1 MATNTIVD
9 PEEME
14 SQPETDYQQ
23 GVTGEIPPVAVQ
35 SAIGENTM
43 DTLDRSNSLHSRKK
57 EKLAVDFR
65 RIPVPPNR
73 FTPLKNN
80 WMKIFTPCVQHMKL
94 NIRINLR
101 NRCVELR
108 TSQETSEA
116 GAIQKAADF
125 VKAFLLG
132 FEVNDAI
139 ALLRLDELFVESFEI
154 RDVKP
159 LKGDHL
165 SRAIGRIAGSGGKT
179 KFTIENITKTRVVL
193 ADSKIH
199 ILGAY
204 QNIRVARTAICNLIL
219 GSPPS
224 KVYGSLKI
232 IASRFQAQL

>member
-1 MATNTIVD
+1 MATNTPADTDDIS
-9 PEEME
+9 
-14 SQPETDYQQ
+14 SQLDT
-23 GVTGEIPPVAVQ
+23 VTLLEKPVQEGMDTIEIP
-35 SAIGENTM
+35 
-43 DTLDRSNSLHSRKK
+43 SNPGHNKQDKR
-57 EKLAVDFR
+57 AVDFR
-65 RIPVPPNR
+65 RIPVPSNR
-73 FTPLKNN
+73 FAPLKSN
-80 WMKIFTPCVQHMKL
+80 WMKIFTPCVQHMQL

-108 TSQETSEA
+108 SSKETTDP

-125 VKAFLLG
+125 VKAFMLG
-132 FEVNDAI
+132 FEVDDAI

-154 RDVKP
+154 QDVKT

-165 SRAIGRIAGSGGKT
+165 SRAIGRIAGRGGKT

-232 IASRFQAQL
+232 IASRLQAQL

>member
-1 MATNTIVD
+1 MATNTVSN

-14 SQPETDYQQ
+14 SQADADIELI
-23 GVTGEIPPVAVQ
+23 TGETPAQ
-35 SAIGENTM
+35 RETGLETM
-43 DTLDRSNSLHSRKK
+43 DIFDKSAKHAHSRRK
-57 EKLAVDFR
+57 EKQPVDFR
-65 RIPVPPNR
+65 RIPVPSNR
-73 FTPLKNN
+73 FTPLKHN

-94 NIRINLR
+94 HIRINLR

-108 TSQETSEA
+108 TSQDTSEP

-132 FEVNDAI
+132 FEVDDAI
-139 ALLRLDELFVESFEI
+139 ALLRLDELFVESFEVL
-154 RDVKP
+154 DVKP

-165 SRAIGRIAGSGGKT
+165 SRAIGRIAGRGGKT